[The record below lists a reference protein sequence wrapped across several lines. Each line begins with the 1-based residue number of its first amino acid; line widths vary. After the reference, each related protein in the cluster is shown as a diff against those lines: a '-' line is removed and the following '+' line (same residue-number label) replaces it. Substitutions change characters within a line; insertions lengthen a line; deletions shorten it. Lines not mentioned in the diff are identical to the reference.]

1 MISRPRL
8 TLNTRQ
14 DKKSYNFQK
23 EERKVR
29 LKYTELKGMTV
40 LADKE
45 GKLLGSVRKLQVDS
59 KRKVAVG
66 LVFKSKSLSGER
78 WSKVA
83 KIKRVGEDV
92 VFLAD
97 EKAVREDAPSGRDVR
112 DLLGLPITS
121 LDGKR
126 LGALDDLIV
135 ETTNWSIAALALDSG
150 GEVDLSK
157 DAVFGEDTILLQ
169 KGAFDQI
176 RQSSSSGSGFLARVF
191 SAEEEAPKK
200 PRRKTGRKS
209 KPKKKTAKRKS
220 KR

>member
-1 MISRPRL
+1 MRL
-8 TLNTRQ
+8 R
-14 DKKSYNFQK
+14 
-23 EERKVR
+23 
-29 LKYTELKGMTV
+29 YTELKGMTV

-59 KRKVAVG
+59 KRKMTVG

-78 WSKVA
+78 WAKVSK
-83 KIKRVGEDV
+83 IQRVGEDV

-97 EKAVREDAPSGRDVR
+97 EKAVREDAPNGRDVR
-112 DLLGLPITS
+112 DLLGLPVTS

-126 LGALDDLIV
+126 LGALDDLIF
-135 ETTNWSIAALALDSG
+135 ETDNWSIAALALDSG

-169 KGAFDQI
+169 KGAFDLI

-191 SAEEEAPKK
+191 AGDEEETPKK
-200 PRRKTGRKS
+200 PRRKTRAKI
-209 KPKKKTAKRKS
+209 KPKKKATKGKS
-220 KR
+220 RR

>member
-1 MISRPRL
+1 
-8 TLNTRQ
+8 
-14 DKKSYNFQK
+14 
-23 EERKVR
+23 VR

-66 LVFKSKSLSGER
+66 LVFKSKGLSGER
-78 WSKVA
+78 WSKIA

-92 VFLAD
+92 VFLSD
-97 EKAVREDAPSGRDVR
+97 NKAVREDAPSGRDVR

-135 ETTNWSIAALALDSG
+135 ETDDWSIAALALDTG

-157 DAVFGEDTILLQ
+157 EAVFGEDTILLQ

-176 RQSSSSGSGFLARVF
+176 RQSSGSGSGFLARVF
-191 SAEEEAPKK
+191 SADEEEAPKK